1 MEAMPIRN
9 FCQFIRVS
17 FSLGGKDILMGAY
30 VFWTEEDE
38 HIQLK
43 HIAVTEAEVDGRK
56 LDDDELRDFCLRY
69 EAAYMEDLKWIA
81 LSSIDSSAT
90 SRC

>member
-1 MEAMPIRN
+1 MSIKALKN

-30 VFWTEEDE
+30 VFWKEEDGCIE
-38 HIQLK
+38 LK
-43 HIAVTEAEVDGRK
+43 HISVTDAEVDGRK
-56 LDDDELRDFCLRY
+56 LNDDELGDFCLRY

-90 SRC
+90 

>member
-30 VFWTEEDE
+30 VFWTEEDGY
-38 HIQLK
+38 IQLK
-43 HIAVTEAEVDGRK
+43 GVAVMEAEVEGHK
-56 LDDDELRDFCLRY
+56 LSDDELEDFCLRY